1 MNVIKQKQI
10 NVGDNS
16 KFVGGDDNSQNH
28 YYPIKQ
34 TKLSILFDKLREQFE
49 NGVEIKSVSDD
60 FQRYTAP
67 RDIIGLEEKLKAG
80 NRFHLYED
88 ASWLKQEFVKK
99 MTLYQFYE
107 PAQEIYS
114 YLLGIICEKFRNI
127 IYPLIRDN
135 VSEKEISETLS
146 KEIIDPIVKLIRE
159 EGCNDIMGL
168 SSTEIE
174 GMIYY
179 LTGICHLKW
188 RL

>member
-1 MNVIKQKQI
+1 
-10 NVGDNS
+10 
-16 KFVGGDDNSQNH
+16 
-28 YYPIKQ
+28 
-34 TKLSILFDKLREQFE
+34 
-49 NGVEIKSVSDD
+49 
-60 FQRYTAP
+60 
-67 RDIIGLEEKLKAG
+67 
-80 NRFHLYED
+80 
-88 ASWLKQEFVKK
+88 

-135 VSEKEISETLS
+135 VSEKEVSETLS

-159 EGCNDIMGL
+159 EGYNDIMGL